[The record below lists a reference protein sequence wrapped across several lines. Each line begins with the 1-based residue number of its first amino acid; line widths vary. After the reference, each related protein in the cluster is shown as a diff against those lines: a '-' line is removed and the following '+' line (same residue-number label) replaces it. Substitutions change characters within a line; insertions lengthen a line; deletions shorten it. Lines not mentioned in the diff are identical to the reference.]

1 LEICSEA
8 NLSPPSLIKNETMP
22 LPPGFTRPIDD
33 EFLLTEDPNNGPEDI
48 TYTIVTLPA
57 NGKLYFITDELE
69 IGDQFTQ
76 NSSNAGNILY
86 THDGGVST
94 EDSFTFVVDDSE
106 GGLIATP
113 QFNIIIDPDVII
125 STEDLVAQNEISIFP
140 NPANDLINIGFTNPI
155 NEEIIVRIFSVQ
167 GKLLVEKMVENSQD
181 LIQMQTSRFANGIY
195 FVQVRTKEQMMTER
209 VTIQR

>member
-1 LEICSEA
+1 
-8 NLSPPSLIKNETMP
+8 M
-22 LPPGFTRPIDD
+22 
-33 EFLLTEDPNNGPEDI
+33 
-48 TYTIVTLPA
+48 
-57 NGKLYFITDELE
+57 
-69 IGDQFTQ
+69 
-76 NSSNAGNILY
+76 
-86 THDGGVST
+86 
-94 EDSFTFVVDDSE
+94 
-106 GGLIATP
+106 
-113 QFNIIIDPDVII
+113 II